1 MIFKLVYIPLGRVV
15 ITHSTYIEG
24 LIPVLKKLASHEKVK
39 TVTPAIISKVRGRSS
54 KLIIRVSVITTG
66 GFKAIARKGQS
77 AQEIFITTD
86 MNIDELRYLLNRYCS
101 K

>member
-1 MIFKLVYIPLGRVV
+1 MGRVV

-101 K
+101 N

>member
-1 MIFKLVYIPLGRVV
+1 MGRVV

-24 LIPVLKKLASHEKVK
+24 LIPILKKLALNEGIK
-39 TVTPAIISKVRGRSS
+39 TVTPGIISKVRGRSS
-54 KLIIRVSVITTG
+54 KLIIRVSVITIG
-66 GFKAIARKGQS
+66 GYKAIARKGQS

-86 MNIDELRYLLNRYCS
+86 MSVNELKYLLDWYCS

>member
-1 MIFKLVYIPLGRVV
+1 MGRVV

-24 LIPVLKKLASHEKVK
+24 LIPILKKLALNEGIK
-39 TVTPAIISKVRGRSS
+39 TVTPGIISKVRGRSS
-54 KLIIRVSVITTG
+54 KLIIRISVITIG
-66 GFKAIARKGQS
+66 GYKAIARKGQS

-86 MNIDELRYLLNRYCS
+86 MHIDELRYLLNRYCS

>member
-24 LIPVLKKLASHEKVK
+24 LIPVLKKLASHERVK

-86 MNIDELRYLLNRYCS
+86 MNIDELRYLLNSYCS

>member
-1 MIFKLVYIPLGRVV
+1 MGRVV

-24 LIPVLKKLASHEKVK
+24 LIPVLKKLALHESIK

-54 KLIIRVSVITTG
+54 KLTIRVSVITIG
-66 GFKAIARKGQS
+66 GYKAIARKGQS

-86 MNIDELRYLLNRYCS
+86 MDIDELKYLLKRYCS
-101 K
+101 E